1 MSSYEVIKEFLQSE
15 EFRTKYNDYLKGKDK
30 KLLYF
35 LDNIDLNKKYY
46 RMNINKNKRYKKETT
61 EDTSS
66 IKEINSMIN
75 KITNT
80 NYNVLKDM
88 IIKRINAEH
97 IIPYIIQKLTESSFI
112 HHIYIPYYVGILK
125 EIDSNKKTQILL
137 RLCNKHYT
145 EFFHTNNTVEDDS
158 LYEKLCSKN
167 KNIDN
172 IIGFS
177 LFISY
182 LEKEEIIH
190 NFIEKVLDS
199 YMNNLSSNND
209 IELFKL
215 LVSFESISKIHYQI
229 IPQRYT
235 TILNNI
241 KKDTGSS
248 KIRFKIMDI
257 LGE

>member
-1 MSSYEVIKEFLQSE
+1 
-15 EFRTKYNDYLKGKDK
+15 
-30 KLLYF
+30 
-35 LDNIDLNKKYY
+35 
-46 RMNINKNKRYKKETT
+46 
-61 EDTSS
+61 
-66 IKEINSMIN
+66 MIN

-80 NYNVLKDM
+80 NYINLKDM

-241 KKDTGSS
+241 KKDTNSS
-248 KIRFKIMDI
+248 KIKFKIMDI
-257 LGE
+257 LRE

>member
-97 IIPYIIQKLTESSFI
+97 IIPYIIQKLTESSII
-112 HHIYIPYYVGILK
+112 HHIYIPLYVGILR
-125 EIDSNKKTQILL
+125 EI
-137 RLCNKHYT
+137 
-145 EFFHTNNTVEDDS
+145 
-158 LYEKLCSKN
+158 
-167 KNIDN
+167 
-172 IIGFS
+172 
-177 LFISY
+177 
-182 LEKEEIIH
+182 
-190 NFIEKVLDS
+190 
-199 YMNNLSSNND
+199 
-209 IELFKL
+209 
-215 LVSFESISKIHYQI
+215 
-229 IPQRYT
+229 P
-235 TILNNI
+235 
-241 KKDTGSS
+241 SS
-248 KIRFKIMDI
+248 KKKPI
-257 LGE
+257 LY

>member
-30 KLLYF
+30 KLLDF

-80 NYNVLKDM
+80 NYINLKDM

-145 EFFHTNNTVEDDS
+145 EFFYANKTVEDDS

-190 NFIEKVLDS
+190 DFIEKVLDS

-241 KKDTGSS
+241 KKDTNSS
-248 KIRFKIMDI
+248 KIKFKIMDI
-257 LGE
+257 LRE